1 MEEFVWVE
9 KYRPRNLEELIL
21 PEEYSNIFQKFIDEG
36 KIPNLLFTSTNP
48 GLGKTSLAR
57 ILAKETNADILTLNG
72 NRETGIDH
80 FRGRLIDFCS
90 SLAIDTDTKI
100 VFIDEAENLSSL
112 AVDSL
117 KSTIEQ
123 FTNVSFIFTA
133 NFVEKIP
140 EAVRNRLQHYDFDEI
155 YYSNKKE
162 VMKSALKRLIYICEK
177 ENITYKKEDL
187 LEILKVYYPSIRG
200 SIKILQQLSMSGELV
215 LTNKLKEQGNIYNI
229 LLEDIKNKNFGEMR
243 QEITKVLDP
252 GAFYTFCFKNLDF
265 FEDKVK
271 PKVILTL
278 AKYQDMD
285 SRARDKQI
293 NLDACLVELM
303 LI

>member
-90 SLAIDTDTKI
+90 SLAI
-100 VFIDEAENLSSL
+100 
-112 AVDSL
+112 DSL

-265 FEDKVK
+265 FEDNVK

-293 NLDACLVELM
+293 NLAACLVELM
-303 LI
+303 LL